1 MSLFEERTEEALLDE
16 ALAAAPE
23 DIDTREGSV
32 YYDSIAGT
40 VQHEA
45 ELFAD
50 AALIAEQSSFKT
62 ATGEFLDLLA
72 DNLYIARLQ
81 REKAQTATYELN
93 LTAASGALLEELD
106 IEDGDRYIVNELYF
120 LLRIDDNDSYYLE
133 AEEGGTDFNNI
144 TAGTMAV
151 PVETV
156 DYLESATVG
165 LQIRPGIEEESDD
178 DFRARIQEAL
188 SAPTENAN
196 KQQYKTWCEDIE
208 GVGTATIYPLFA
220 GPNTVKAVLVDSNNQ
235 PCTAEIVAKVQEYID
250 PITRN
255 TTVTVDGVEIV
266 IGDGIGE
273 GKAPLGAHFL
283 AVSAVNFN
291 ITVKIVNLSYVSES
305 ESETIINKI
314 KRQIESYFSMLT
326 KNSNGT
332 ESIEVKLV
340 KVSSLIASVDGVDD
354 FDTVL
359 LNNNEN
365 NITVPAG
372 EIPHLLEIISS

>member
-81 REKAQTATYELN
+81 REKAQTATYKLN

-314 KRQIESYFSMLT
+314 RRQIESYFSMLT

>member
-81 REKAQTATYELN
+81 REKAQTATYKLN

-133 AEEGGTDFNNI
+133 AEEGGADFNNI

-235 PCTAEIVAKVQEYID
+235 PCTAENVAKVQEYID

-283 AVSAVNFN
+283 AVSAVNYN

-314 KRQIESYFSMLT
+314 KRQIESYFSILT

-372 EIPHLLEIISS
+372 EIPHLLEIIST